1 MNAGVYTFVQ
11 PRLQSILPKG
21 AVLKYI
27 GREPLAAPVTGISS
41 VYKAEQ
47 AQIVND
53 ALGVV

>member
-53 ALGVV
+53 ALGV